1 MNSSRRRRVVCG
13 MSGGVDSSA
22 TAALLLEQGYE
33 VIGITLKLWPQ
44 DCVNRAEDKCC
55 GPQAVTD
62 ARAVCHQLGIPYYLI
77 DEAAEFQK
85 HVIQYFADEYRA
97 SRTPNP
103 CVMCNQNLKFGRLI
117 NRADQLGADFIAT
130 GHFARVERPLTSLR
144 SEATARQATPI
155 SMNPGTSNQPS
166 LRSYGSAGIEHRTS
180 NIECGQKT
188 ENEPLTPALSPFGGE
203 REKAAAGRAAARP
216 YRVQGFN
223 AQILRGNHS
232 PSDGERVS
240 PAGSGRYLLKRGRDL
255 KKDQSYF
262 LFSLR
267 QDQLARALFPLGE
280 KTKSDTRAVARHCQ
294 LKTADKEESM
304 EICFV
309 PDNDYGGFL
318 QQANLVRKHR
328 GEITDLH
335 GHVLGHHDGIEF
347 YTIGQRRGLGITTP
361 KPVYVV
367 ELDADRNRVVVGDET
382 ALDRDE
388 FTATQCN
395 WIPFDQP
402 AGPMEVTTKIRY
414 NHPGTPATVTPS
426 GNGTVRVKLHSPQRA
441 ITPGQAAVFYQDD
454 LVLGGGWIAR

>member
-1 MNSSRRRRVVCG
+1 

-62 ARAVCHQLGIPYYLI
+62 ARAVCHKLGVPYYLI

-85 HVIQYFADEYRA
+85 HVIQYFADEYKA
-97 SRTPNP
+97 GRTPNP

-117 NRADQLGADFIAT
+117 DRADQLGAQYIAT
-130 GHFARVERPLTSLR
+130 GHFARVERVENTSEARSSGRESAPSLSPESQSRLTSA
-144 SEATARQATPI
+144 AT
-155 SMNPGTSNQPS
+155 
-166 LRSYGSAGIEHRTS
+166 
-180 NIECGQKT
+180 
-188 ENEPLTPALSPFGGE
+188 
-203 REKAAAGRAAARP
+203 
-216 YRVQGFN
+216 
-223 AQILRGNHS
+223 
-232 PSDGERVS
+232 
-240 PAGSGRYLLKRGRDL
+240 GRYLLKRGCDL

-280 KTKSDTRAVARHCQ
+280 KTKSDTREVARHCQ

-309 PDNDYGGFL
+309 PDKDYGKFL
-318 QQANLVRKHR
+318 REANLARHHR
-328 GEITDLH
+328 GEIVDLH
-335 GHVLGHHDGIEF
+335 GRVLGHHDGIEF
-347 YTIGQRRGLGITTP
+347 YTIGQRKGLGITTA
-361 KPVYVV
+361 KPVYVI
-367 ELDADRNRVVVGDET
+367 ELDVENNRVVVGDDS

-388 FTATQCN
+388 FTVERCN
-395 WIPFDQP
+395 WIPFEDLAAP
-402 AGPMEVTTKIRY
+402 AEVMAKIRY
-414 NHPGTPATVTPS
+414 NHPGTAATLTPL
-426 GNGTVRVKLHSPQRA
+426 GPGRARVKLHEPQRA

-454 LVLGGGWIAR
+454 LVVGGGWIVR

>member
-1 MNSSRRRRVVCG
+1 

-62 ARAVCHQLGIPYYLI
+62 ARAVCDKLDIPHYLI

-85 HVIQYFADEYRA
+85 HVIRYFANEYKA
-97 SRTPNP
+97 GRTPNP

-117 NRADQLGADFIAT
+117 DRADQLGADFIAT
-130 GHFARVERPLTSLR
+130 GHFARIERA
-144 SEATARQATPI
+144 SEAPSTVSASSVGVQA
-155 SMNPGTSNQPS
+155 
-166 LRSYGSAGIEHRTS
+166 SACAEDTL
-180 NIECGQKT
+180 K
-188 ENEPLTPALSPFGGE
+188 
-203 REKAAAGRAAARP
+203 RELQRAETVLGVP
-216 YRVQGFN
+216 
-223 AQILRGNHS
+223 
-232 PSDGERVS
+232 
-240 PAGSGRYLLKRGRDL
+240 GRYLLKRGRDL

-267 QDQLARALFPLGE
+267 QDQLARAIFPLGE

-309 PDNDYGGFL
+309 PDNNYGGFL
-318 QQANLVRKHR
+318 QQANLVQKHR
-328 GEITDLH
+328 GEITDVH

-347 YTIGQRRGLGITTP
+347 YTIGQRKGLGITTP

-367 ELDADRNRVVVGDET
+367 ELDAGTNRVVVGDDS

-388 FTATQCN
+388 FTATNCN
-395 WIPFDQP
+395 WHPFDKLTEP
-402 AGPMEVTTKIRY
+402 IEVTAKIRY
-414 NHPGTPATVTPS
+414 NHPGTPATVTPI
-426 GNGTVRVKLHSPQRA
+426 GNGSVKVKLHSAQRA

-454 LVLGGGWIAR
+454 LVVGGGWIAK